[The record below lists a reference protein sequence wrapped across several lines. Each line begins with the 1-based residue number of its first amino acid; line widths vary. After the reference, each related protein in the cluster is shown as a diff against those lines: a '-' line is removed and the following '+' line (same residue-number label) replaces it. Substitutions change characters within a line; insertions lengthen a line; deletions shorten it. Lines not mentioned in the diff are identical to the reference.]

1 LLLKF
6 RLRSEKEVRDRLKK
20 KKFDAETIE
29 DTVSFLKEKAFI
41 DDEQFARAW
50 IRSRVKKP
58 LGIRRLKVE
67 LRLKGIDKA
76 IIDAG
81 INELKSDYSEEDVV
95 KSIAKNRLS
104 RLKGID
110 QQKAKKRVYA
120 YLLRRGF
127 SPESIIE
134 VLNK

>member
-1 LLLKF
+1 MLLKF